1 MFYVSN
7 ITFLVESNIKNVCN
21 TMYMKINV
29 IAGGLHET
37 HFFID
42 LVIPLYYCLC
52 ELGHNCTFIPLASQV
67 NNSITDLC
75 IGIFLHIDM
84 LPSNFI
90 MWNLEPLSPS
100 SPHLTRRLVNKIQ
113 RARILMHYNPTEI
126 EYVKQFNKNVIY
138 FPFAYH
144 KSLENMY
151 KLNLPIKEDIDVL
164 FYGTPNEYR
173 LKTIDTIK
181 NAGINIVAH
190 TYNPLYTKER
200 DEYIYRSK
208 IVLLVN
214 YFDNNP
220 DIVRVT
226 YLLSQKKC
234 IIVDSFGNNELRNI
248 YKSFPIVEN
257 NNLVNTIKELLTD
270 QNKRKFIADDSYNE
284 LIKLP
289 TTKNY
294 LQQIFT

>member
-1 MFYVSN
+1 
-7 ITFLVESNIKNVCN
+7 
-21 TMYMKINV
+21 MKINV

-42 LVIPLYYCLC
+42 LVTPLYYCLC
-52 ELGHNCTFIPLASQV
+52 ELGHDCTFIPLASHV

-75 IGIFLHIDM
+75 IGIFLHVTN
-84 LPSNFI
+84 LPKNFI
-90 MWNLEPLSPS
+90 IWNLEPLFVG
-100 SPHLTRRLVNKIQ
+100 SPHLKQSLVNKIQ
-113 RARILMHYNPTEI
+113 KAIILMHYNLNEI
-126 EYVKQFNKNVIY
+126 EYVKQFNKNVVY

-151 KLNLPIKEDIDVL
+151 KINLPITEDIDVL

-190 TYNPLYTKER
+190 TYNSLYTKER

-214 YFDNNP
+214 FFDNNP

-226 YLLSQKKC
+226 YLLSQRKC
-234 IIVDSFGNNELRNI
+234 IIVDTFGNNELQNI

-257 NNLVNTIKELLTD
+257 NKLVDTIKELLTD
-270 QNKRKFIADDSYNE
+270 ENRRQSIADDSYNE

-294 LQQIFT
+294 LQQLFT

>member
-1 MFYVSN
+1 
-7 ITFLVESNIKNVCN
+7 
-21 TMYMKINV
+21 MKINV

-42 LVIPLYYCLC
+42 LVTPLYYCLC
-52 ELGHNCTFIPLASQV
+52 ELGHDCTFIPLASHV

-75 IGIFLHIDM
+75 IGIFLHVTN
-84 LPSNFI
+84 LPKNFI
-90 MWNLEPLSPS
+90 IWNLEPLFVG
-100 SPHLTRRLVNKIQ
+100 SPHLKQSLVNKIQ
-113 RARILMHYNPTEI
+113 KAIILMHYNLNEI
-126 EYVKQFNKNVIY
+126 EYVKQFNKNVVY

-151 KLNLPIKEDIDVL
+151 KINLPITEDIDVL

-190 TYNPLYTKER
+190 TYNSLYTKER

-214 YFDNNP
+214 FFDNNP

-234 IIVDSFGNNELRNI
+234 IIVDTFGNNELQNI

-257 NNLVNTIKELLTD
+257 NKLVDTIKELLTD
-270 QNKRKFIADDSYNE
+270 ENRRQSIADDSYNE

>member
-1 MFYVSN
+1 
-7 ITFLVESNIKNVCN
+7 
-21 TMYMKINV
+21 MKINIV
-29 IAGGLHET
+29 AGGLHET

-42 LVIPLYYCLC
+42 LAIPLYHCLC
-52 ELGHNCTFIPLASQV
+52 ELGHECTFLPLASQV
-67 NNSITDLC
+67 NSSIADVC
-75 IGIFLHIDM
+75 IGIFLHVTN
-84 LPSNFI
+84 LPPNYI
-90 MWNLEPLSPS
+90 MWNLEPLSPG
-100 SPHLTRRLVNKIQ
+100 SPHLKQSLINKIQ
-113 RARILMHYNPTEI
+113 NARILMHYNPNEV
-126 EYVKQFNKNVIY
+126 EYVQKYNKNVVY
-138 FPFAYH
+138 LPFAYH

-151 KLNLPIKEDIDVL
+151 NLKLPVEEDIDVL

-190 TYNPLYTKER
+190 TYNSLYAKER

-214 YFDNNP
+214 FFDNNP

-234 IIVDSFGNNELRNI
+234 IVVDSFGNNELRNI

-257 NNLVNTIKELLTD
+257 NNLVNTINELLTD
-270 QNKRKFIADDSYNE
+270 QNKRKMIADDSYEE

-289 TTKNY
+289 TTRDY
-294 LQQIFT
+294 LQKIFT

>member
-1 MFYVSN
+1 
-7 ITFLVESNIKNVCN
+7 
-21 TMYMKINV
+21 MKINIV
-29 IAGGLHET
+29 AGGLHKN

-42 LVIPLYYCLC
+42 LVTPLFYCLC
-52 ELGHNCTFIPLASQV
+52 EMGHDCTMLPLAKDV
-67 NNSITDLC
+67 NSSITDLC
-75 IGIFLHIDM
+75 IGIFLHIDR
-84 LPSNFI
+84 LPKNYI
-90 MWNLEPLSPS
+90 IWNLEPLSPG
-100 SPHLTRRLVNKIQ
+100 SPHLTMRLINKI
-113 RARILMHYNPTEI
+113 RKARFLLHYNPNEV
-126 EYVKQFNKNVIY
+126 EYVKQFNNNVIY
-138 FPFAYH
+138 FPFSYH

-151 KLNLPIKEDIDVL
+151 NLKLPVKEDIDVL

-190 TYNPLYTKER
+190 TYNPLYAKER

-208 IVLLVN
+208 IILLVN

-234 IIVDSFGNNELRNI
+234 IVVDSFGNNSLSNI

-257 NNLVNTIKELLTD
+257 SMLIETIQDLLLNED
-270 QNKRKFIADDSYNE
+270 KRNKIKNDSYEDLLKQSDMKSYVMKICVN
-284 LIKLP
+284 
-289 TTKNY
+289 
-294 LQQIFT
+294 

>member
-1 MFYVSN
+1 
-7 ITFLVESNIKNVCN
+7 
-21 TMYMKINV
+21 MYMKINI

-52 ELGHNCTFIPLASQV
+52 ELGHDCTFIPLASQV

-151 KLNLPIKEDIDVL
+151 KLNLPINEDIDVL

-190 TYNPLYTKER
+190 TYNSLYAKER

-214 YFDNNP
+214 FFDNNP

-234 IIVDSFGNNELRNI
+234 IVVDSFGNNSLSNI

-257 NNLVNTIKELLTD
+257 SMLIETIQDLLLNEDKRNKVINDSYEELLKQPD
-270 QNKRKFIADDSYNE
+270 MKSYVM
-284 LIKLP
+284 KLCV
-289 TTKNY
+289 K
-294 LQQIFT
+294 